1 MNQPTCASI
10 LSYAPTGCPSHLPSA
25 AGDVDLYFNTGA
37 RHHRFHAFA
46 LLDGNQLTS
55 VEFSRCR
62 THCKHSEE
70 RLNAVVKSYQSYDKK
85 LARQYPFAYG
95 FFAHAEADTPSP
107 KDAYLDDHQFSLELI
122 DAETTIDYYCC
133 SVPVAL
139 EHGRRGYRHY
149 HSLHLVFHEKG
160 KEYAY
165 SLFDAS
171 LCRDAIQRYNQ
182 CVKGTRRS
190 PKCADDGSLPQHFC
204 PETYALQ
211 H

>member
-46 LLDGNQLTS
+46 LLDDNQLTN
-55 VEFSRCR
+55 VEFSSGRK
-62 THCKHSEE
+62 HCKHSEE
-70 RLNAVVKSYQSYDKK
+70 RLNAVAKSYLSYDKK
-85 LARQYPFAYG
+85 LARQYPFAFG
-95 FFAHAEADTPSP
+95 FFEQVGAETPSP
-107 KDAYLDDHQFSLELI
+107 EGAYIDDHQFSIDLI
-122 DAETTIDYYCC
+122 DAKTTIDYYCC